1 MEMGLVPRRE
11 HQRTGFDFD
20 EIAGSEELPQSGGN
34 AHAPQ
39 KKRPAVKMT
48 SPERRWH
55 GAALLNQ
62 LAGAPQIA
70 KIAGEWWQDQYGAA
84 RHLGRTGIGRGRRAI
99 EGNSP

>member
-1 MEMGLVPRRE
+1 MEMGLVSRRG

-20 EIAGSEELPQSGGN
+20 KIPGGEELPQSGGN

-39 KKRPAVKMT
+39 KKWPAVEMT

-62 LAGAPQIA
+62 LAGAPEIA
-70 KIAGEWWQDQYGAA
+70 KIAGEWSQDQYGAA
-84 RHLGRTGIGRGRRAI
+84 RHLGRAGIGRGRRAI
-99 EGNSP
+99 EGNPP

>member
-1 MEMGLVPRRE
+1 MEMGLVSRRG

-20 EIAGSEELPQSGGN
+20 KIPGGEELPQSGGN

-39 KKRPAVKMT
+39 KKRPAVQMT
-48 SPERRWH
+48 SPEGRWH
-55 GAALLNQ
+55 GRRSLNQ
-62 LAGAPQIA
+62 LSGAPEAA
-70 KIAGEWWQDQYGAA
+70 KIAGEWSQDQYGAA